1 MPHIEEG
8 LHRIMIGNRLYKLV
22 RVTRSFASQIRRQL
36 VMMRR
41 YEAMPR
47 QFLLAITAT
56 RKTKNF
62 TKRQFQFSHEVSR
75 ALKAK
80 SPRPDKHILERSPEI
95 EFIEIAGRNVVKI
108 DRNYIPIEEIRIDN
122 LPYEALARSLRP
134 LFLGS
139 TPKSFLDIGC
149 TSGNLMSEIA
159 HSYGMKEVYGVD
171 VFDFL
176 RESAPRE
183 IQENIMIADLRFN
196 LPTSIKPA
204 SIVACLEIAEH
215 IDPNSLD
222 QFLSNV
228 RSLTEEY
235 LVMSWSSSYPRKD
248 APPQHLSPL
257 WKSQYRK
264 VMKSMSF
271 QEEKQLTKSIRALAK
286 QEKHF
291 HEWWRESLVVWSIQK
306 KRTT

>member
-1 MPHIEEG
+1 
-8 LHRIMIGNRLYKLV
+8 MIRNRLYKLV

-36 VMMRR
+36 VMIQR
-41 YEAMPR
+41 YEAVPR

-62 TKRQFQFSHEVSR
+62 TKRRFQFSHDVSK

-80 SPRPDKHILERSPEI
+80 SPRPDKYILERKPEV
-95 EFIEIAGRNVVKI
+95 EFIEIAGRSVVKI
-108 DRNYIPIEEIRIDN
+108 DRNYTPIEEIRIDN
-122 LPYEALARSLRP
+122 RPYEALSRSLRP
-134 LFLGS
+134 LFLSS
-139 TPKSFLDIGC
+139 TPKTFLDIGC
-149 TSGNLMSEIA
+149 TSGNLMSEVA
-159 HSYGMKEVYGVD
+159 HRYGVKEVYGVD
-171 VFDFL
+171 VFEFL
-176 RESAPRE
+176 RDSAPRE

-196 LPTSIKPA
+196 LPSNIKPA
-204 SIVACLEIAEH
+204 SIVTCLEIAEH

-228 RSLTEEY
+228 RSLTKEY

-257 WKSQYRK
+257 WKFQYRK
-264 VMKSMSF
+264 VMNSMSF
-271 QEEKQLTKSIRALAK
+271 KEEKKLTKSIRGLAK

-291 HEWWRESLVVWSIQK
+291 HEWWRESLVVWSIQN
-306 KRTT
+306 KRNT